1 MFVDLLELVGSAT
14 LSLPALEVSMLFM
27 ALTFCLVLRF
37 TKVGLVTAYVF
48 VYRWGWLFFA
58 ERSQSFLISY
68 LVLGMV
74 VGVLTVIGMMRE
86 GASEN

>member
-1 MFVDLLELVGSAT
+1 
-14 LSLPALEVSMLFM
+14 
-27 ALTFCLVLRF
+27 
-37 TKVGLVTAYVF
+37 VF